1 MTAAP
6 DPDDLTAADA
16 AGADA
21 RARRIVE
28 HMLAHDPFS
37 QWLGLTLVDVG
48 VGRATV
54 RMTVRPEMA
63 NGFGRTHGGI
73 AYSVAD
79 SAFAFASNG
88 HGRVAV
94 SIDSQIAHTRPVAI
108 GDVLEASAIEEQR
121 TERLGFYRV
130 QVTVGG
136 APVALFRGTVYRTKA
151 VHPGVES

>member
-1 MTAAP
+1 MTTAP
-6 DPDDLTAADA
+6 TEAERHE
-16 AGADA
+16 
-21 RARRIVE
+21 RARRIVT

-37 QWLGLTLVDVG
+37 QWLGVELLHVAPGAVTL
-48 VGRATV
+48 

-73 AYSVAD
+73 TYSFAD

-94 SIDSQIAHTRPVAI
+94 SVDSQIAHTRAVQA
-108 GDVLEASAIEEQR
+108 GDVLEAVAVEEQL

-130 QVTVGG
+130 QVTSGG
-136 APVALFRGTVYRTKA
+136 SPVALFRGTVYRTRHHHEEQA
-151 VHPGVES
+151 T